1 MNLNSPSIEGSGLL
15 QAPHITGNEMISF
28 RKSVDQR
35 PSRSVLNS
43 PNPHTPSV
51 HPTVS
56 NLVSPVLSNK
66 NNMNG
71 MSAVD
76 KYTPINTSESTTNLN
91 NINTINN
98 NNYNNIINTNNG
110 VSFFDSDD
118 SGVTYPNSVYETIMN
133 TQNKDWFQR
142 PATYEVPNVKLIH
155 GENMD
160 FMKGDDWR
168 RELKGY
174 LSVITPIFQEYM
186 ELNALEND
194 FMDNGEVGDDHDD
207 IPVIFQQTDFSL
219 EQNYYMQQISGL
231 IEEGKDNKVLL
242 TKLKLFL
249 RKIDDLF
256 KGVILE
262 NKDKFVGMVDELQ
275 NIEQNLLKFE
285 ELVKSKIEANKNL
298 LETEIVKN
306 EALINM
312 ELRLKNVCKLEKH
325 LLEIDSM
332 INKITKLCDEYHLES
347 ETNSDTILLP
357 FDSLKNYMTKI
368 GLLETE
374 LNKNNLFTDIKL
386 LADKKNI
393 LLNLKL
399 EIGGK
404 LLLQFVKIL
413 EDDLENYSKN
423 NFTND
428 HNILLIMNAESNWP
442 DLKFD
447 NDFKILLKEYI
458 ENLSSNDSLINAYQM
473 YCEKIINKC
482 RDLVKQNLPKPNENE
497 TVVLKMSQLI
507 RNMTPIDFN
516 NLVEFVF
523 SKSLIYFKRLYEQ
536 QKLLLDLGINALD
549 SSKLDANIFLKLD
562 IRSGINESI
571 RIIQLRMSKIIN
583 CRSDLHARLNYDSF
597 LKLRLNMCNFS
608 RQCEQLTGEI
618 LTLNLNDVI
627 VVHTDEYQ
635 KLLSERLNKKLKNF
649 IEQKEEWL
657 PVIVDGQIQ
666 KYVNDIFL
674 SNDIIPSSWIIS
686 PADDENPAESQ
697 SSSVNINKKS
707 IIVNDKTFVASQTLV
722 EVIKII
728 REIMIVTYNLPVK
741 YCQNLENGLIK
752 ILAGFDKYSLANL
765 ISNPSILNTYLANN
779 NSIVPLN
786 NNGNINVNSII
797 FKNKEKNY
805 TILAEAIECLKE
817 LIPLIQQFFNNR
829 DKQNHKI
836 VKTTNII
843 SHRTTRVGV
852 SKLYDHLLTNY
863 ENSAGLIYK
872 CNIPPPS
879 ESSTG
884 QVSMPRRSL
893 DKEASIKIAPLT
905 SEKKVDKVN
914 AVDINSGTE
923 IKNKIVIENKPK
935 EEEKVLKEIDE
946 KEENL
951 KVKDKEPEEKIGG
964 KEDVVPKEKVE
975 KDIVSEEK
983 VEKEEDLKKEDAVP
997 EEKVEEELEKEKVVA
1012 EDIVEEDENLKEKDV
1027 EEEEE
1032 EKETLPNEKTE
1043 KETVDSQENLNNKTE
1058 EVDVV
1063 AEISEPVQETKPNL
1077 EESKLEDDKIQTDG
1091 ERSVEPITES
1101 SQEPENVVDNTAT
1114 ESEEIS
1120 EAEKDDQDTKNASP
1134 EPQEKTNTVPKTRNN
1149 SIKNKKKKKKN
1160 GKK

>member
-1 MNLNSPSIEGSGLL
+1 
-15 QAPHITGNEMISF
+15 
-28 RKSVDQR
+28 
-35 PSRSVLNS
+35 
-43 PNPHTPSV
+43 
-51 HPTVS
+51 
-56 NLVSPVLSNK
+56 
-66 NNMNG
+66 
-71 MSAVD
+71 
-76 KYTPINTSESTTNLN
+76 
-91 NINTINN
+91 
-98 NNYNNIINTNNG
+98 
-110 VSFFDSDD
+110 
-118 SGVTYPNSVYETIMN
+118 
-133 TQNKDWFQR
+133 
-142 PATYEVPNVKLIH
+142 
-155 GENMD
+155 
-160 FMKGDDWR
+160 
-168 RELKGY
+168 
-174 LSVITPIFQEYM
+174 
-186 ELNALEND
+186 
-194 FMDNGEVGDDHDD
+194 
-207 IPVIFQQTDFSL
+207 
-219 EQNYYMQQISGL
+219 
-231 IEEGKDNKVLL
+231 
-242 TKLKLFL
+242 
-249 RKIDDLF
+249 
-256 KGVILE
+256 
-262 NKDKFVGMVDELQ
+262 
-275 NIEQNLLKFE
+275 
-285 ELVKSKIEANKNL
+285 
-298 LETEIVKN
+298 
-306 EALINM
+306 M

-368 GLLETE
+368 RLLETE

-635 KLLSERLNKKLKNF
+635 KLLSERLKKKLKTF

-657 PVIVDGQIQ
+657 PVIVDSKIQ

-686 PADDENPAESQ
+686 PVDDEDSTESQ
-697 SSSVNINKKS
+697 SNSFNTNKKS

-728 REIMIVTYNLPVK
+728 REILIVTYNLPVK

-893 DKEASIKIAPLT
+893 DKEASINIVPST
-905 SEKKVDKVN
+905 SEKQVDKVN
-914 AVDINSGTE
+914 VVDANIGTE
-923 IKNKIVIENKPK
+923 IKNETVFENKPK
-935 EEEKVLKEIDE
+935 EEEKVLKD
-946 KEENL
+946 N
-951 KVKDKEPEEKIGG
+951 EPEEKKIVG
-964 KEDVVPKEKVE
+964 KEDEVPEVKVE

-983 VEKEEDLKKEDAVP
+983 IEKEENLKKEDVVP
-997 EEKVEEELEKEKVVA
+997 EEKVEEEVREE
-1012 EDIVEEDENLKEKDV
+1012 EVEEDKDLKENSVVAKEKKD
-1027 EEEEE
+1027 
-1032 EKETLPNEKTE
+1032 TLPDEKNE
-1043 KETVDSQENLNNKTE
+1043 KETVDSQENSNNKTE
-1058 EVDVV
+1058 KVDVV
-1063 AEISEPVQETKPNL
+1063 VEACKPIQETETILK
-1077 EESKLEDDKIQTDG
+1077 ESKLEDDKIQTDG
-1091 ERSVEPITES
+1091 EQSVEPITES

-1120 EAEKDDQDTKNASP
+1120 EVEKDDQDTKNASP
-1134 EPQEKTNTVPKTRNN
+1134 EPQEKANTATKTHNN
-1149 SIKNKKKKKKN
+1149 SNKNKKKKKKN
-1160 GKK
+1160 GKR

>member
-98 NNYNNIINTNNG
+98 NNIIINTNNG

-133 TQNKDWFQR
+133 TQNRDWFQR

-194 FMDNGEVGDDHDD
+194 FVDNGEVGDDHDD
-207 IPVIFQQTDFSL
+207 IPAIFQQSDFNL
-219 EQNYYMQQISGL
+219 EQNYYMQQVSAL
-231 IEEGKDNKVLL
+231 IEEGKDNKSLL

-249 RKIDDLF
+249 RKIDGLF

-262 NKDKFVGMVDELQ
+262 NKDKFVGMADELQ

-368 GLLETE
+368 RLLETE

-413 EDDLENYSKN
+413 EDDLENYSNN

-507 RNMTPIDFN
+507 RNMTPTDFN

-635 KLLSERLNKKLKNF
+635 KLLSERLNKKLKTF

-657 PVIVDGQIQ
+657 PVIVDGKIQ

-674 SNDIIPSSWIIS
+674 SNDIIPLSWIIS
-686 PADDENPAESQ
+686 PVDDENPTESQ
-697 SSSVNINKKS
+697 SNSFNTNKKS

-752 ILAGFDKYSLANL
+752 ILADFDKFSLANL

-786 NNGNINVNSII
+786 NNVNINVNSII

-817 LIPLIQQFFNNR
+817 LVPLIQQFFNNR

-836 VKTTNII
+836 VKTANII

-893 DKEASIKIAPLT
+893 DKEASINIIPST

-914 AVDINSGTE
+914 VVDAIIKTE
-923 IKNKIVIENKPK
+923 IKNETVFENKPK
-935 EEEKVLKEIDE
+935 EEEKVLK
-946 KEENL
+946 
-951 KVKDKEPEEKIGG
+951 DKEAKEKKIGG
-964 KEDVVPKEKVE
+964 KEDEIPEVKVE

-983 VEKEEDLKKEDAVP
+983 IEREENLKKEDAVP
-997 EEKVEEELEKEKVVA
+997 EEQVVVPEEKVEEELKEEVVVREEEVEEDKDLKENNVVA
-1012 EDIVEEDENLKEKDV
+1012 EEEKD
-1027 EEEEE
+1027 
-1032 EKETLPNEKTE
+1032 TLPNEKNE
-1043 KETVDSQENLNNKTE
+1043 KETVDSQENSNNKTE
-1058 EVDVV
+1058 KVDVV
-1063 AEISEPVQETKPNL
+1063 VEACEPTQETETILK
-1077 EESKLEDDKIQTDG
+1077 ESKLEDDKIQTDG
-1091 ERSVEPITES
+1091 EQSIEPITES

-1114 ESEEIS
+1114 ESEEMS
-1120 EAEKDDQDTKNASP
+1120 EVEKDDQDTKNTSP
-1134 EPQEKTNTVPKTRNN
+1134 EPQEKTNTATKTHNN
-1149 SIKNKKKKKKN
+1149 SNKNKKKKKKN
-1160 GKK
+1160 GKR

>member
-56 NLVSPVLSNK
+56 NLVSPVSSNK
-66 NNMNG
+66 NSMNG

-98 NNYNNIINTNNG
+98 NNNIINTNNG

-133 TQNKDWFQR
+133 TQNRDWFQR

-160 FMKGDDWR
+160 FMKGDNWR

-207 IPVIFQQTDFSL
+207 IPAIFQQSDFNL
-219 EQNYYMQQISGL
+219 EQNYYMQQVNAL

-249 RKIDDLF
+249 RKIDGLF

-262 NKDKFVGMVDELQ
+262 NKDKFVGMADELQ

-298 LETEIVKN
+298 LETEMVKN

-404 LLLQFVKIL
+404 LLLQFVKLL

-423 NFTND
+423 NFSND

-447 NDFKILLKEYI
+447 NYFKLLLKEYI

-507 RNMTPIDFN
+507 RNMTPIDFS

-635 KLLSERLNKKLKNF
+635 KLLSERLNKKLKTF

-657 PVIVDGQIQ
+657 PVIVDGKIQ

-686 PADDENPAESQ
+686 PVDDENSTESQ
-697 SSSVNINKKS
+697 SNSANINKKS

-722 EVIKII
+722 EVIKIV
-728 REIMIVTYNLPVK
+728 REIMIVTYNLPIK
-741 YCQNLENGLIK
+741 YCQNLENGLIT
-752 ILAGFDKYSLANL
+752 ILADFDKFSLANL

-805 TILAEAIECLKE
+805 TVLAEAIECLKE

-836 VKTTNII
+836 VKTANII

-879 ESSTG
+879 ESSTR

-893 DKEASIKIAPLT
+893 DKEASIKIVPST

-914 AVDINSGTE
+914 VVDANSGAE
-923 IKNKIVIENKPK
+923 IKDETVFENKPK
-935 EEEKVLKEIDE
+935 EEEKVLKEIVEKEGNLEVKDKEPKEKIGGKEYEVPDAKNEKNIVFEEKIE

-951 KVKDKEPEEKIGG
+951 K
-964 KEDVVPKEKVE
+964 
-975 KDIVSEEK
+975 
-983 VEKEEDLKKEDAVP
+983 KEDAYPEDKVVVP
-997 EEKVEEELEKEKVVA
+997 EDKVEEELKEVVVVMGEEKVEEEKG
-1012 EDIVEEDENLKEKDV
+1012 
-1027 EEEEE
+1027 
-1032 EKETLPNEKTE
+1032 TLPDEKIE
-1043 KETVDSQENLNNKTE
+1043 KETVGSQENSNNKTE
-1058 EVDVV
+1058 KVDVV
-1063 AEISEPVQETKPNL
+1063 VEVCEPIQETEPNL
-1077 EESKLEDDKIQTDG
+1077 KESKLEDYKIQTDG
-1091 ERSVEPITES
+1091 EQSVEPIIES

-1114 ESEEIS
+1114 ESEEMS
-1120 EAEKDDQDTKNASP
+1120 EVEKDDQDTKNASP
-1134 EPQEKTNTVPKTRNN
+1134 EPQEKTNIATKTHNN
-1149 SIKNKKKKKKN
+1149 SNKNKKKKKKN
-1160 GKK
+1160 GKR